1 MNIPNDSARTTTV
14 SEDNR
19 REPSEQTRR
28 IAKRLAEYRRKS
40 GISQL
45 QLAEQLGL
53 TQSMM
58 SRYENG
64 DRRIPS
70 ELLAEFATAIAVSA
84 DELLGLKT
92 SRKNTHEMSDDMK
105 KLWKK
110 FQQLSKLPENDQR
123 SIIRIINSVTKNK
136 ATC

>member
-1 MNIPNDSARTTTV
+1 MDFSVEPRVTTM
-14 SEDNR
+14 SEENR
-19 REPSEQTRR
+19 REPSEQTLR
-28 IAKRLAEYRRKS
+28 IAQRLAECRRKS
-40 GISQL
+40 GISQN

-53 TQSMM
+53 TQSML

-64 DRRIPS
+64 ERRIPS
-70 ELLAEFATAIAVSA
+70 ELLAEFAVAIGVSA
-84 DELLGLKT
+84 DDLLGLKS
-92 SRKNTHEMSDDMK
+92 SRKNSQELSDDMK

-136 ATC
+136 AS